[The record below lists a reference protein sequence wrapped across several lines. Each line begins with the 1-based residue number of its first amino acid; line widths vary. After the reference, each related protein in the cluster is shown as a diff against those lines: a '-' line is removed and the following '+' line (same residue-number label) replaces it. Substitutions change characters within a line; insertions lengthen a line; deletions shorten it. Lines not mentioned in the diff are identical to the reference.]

1 MARVFIS
8 YRRRDNAYVAEM
20 LRDAVEERFGRNEV
34 FFDLDNIPFGVDFR
48 EYIANAVGSCDVL
61 LVVIGDQW
69 LHLTGDDGKRRLD
82 NPSDYVRVEI
92 ESALK
97 RDIPVVPVLIEDA
110 RMPSE
115 TDLPEPIKAMAFRNA
130 AEIRA
135 GRDRKQ
141 QIARLVSDLERHWA
155 VEVSGAPKVEPPR
168 PTEPTRSVDV
178 RIGSPRKEAQPMASV
193 PVLDFELVGHWRSSL
208 PTTNPPRYY
217 KHWILKDDG
226 SCTRYFQSD
235 DPTAEHRGG
244 RPIEGRWEA
253 KNGRLR
259 IGFPKDTPLT
269 YPYRIDRD
277 KLILT
282 EEGMFRVWE
291 RV

>member
-1 MARVFIS
+1 
-8 YRRRDNAYVAEM
+8 
-20 LRDAVEERFGRNEV
+20 
-34 FFDLDNIPFGVDFR
+34 
-48 EYIANAVGSCDVL
+48 
-61 LVVIGDQW
+61 
-69 LHLTGDDGKRRLD
+69 
-82 NPSDYVRVEI
+82 
-92 ESALK
+92 LK

-141 QIARLVSDLERHWA
+141 QIARLVSDLERQ
-155 VEVSGAPKVEPPR
+155 EPPT
-168 PTEPTRSVDV
+168 PTELTPSVDV

-193 PVLDFELVGHWRSSL
+193 PVLDFKLVGHWRSSL

-217 KHWILKDDG
+217 KHWILKADG

-235 DPTAEHRGG
+235 DPAGEDRGG
-244 RPIEGRWEA
+244 GPIEGRWEA

-269 YPYRIDRD
+269 YPYRIDRG

-282 EEGMFRVWE
+282 QEGMFRVWE